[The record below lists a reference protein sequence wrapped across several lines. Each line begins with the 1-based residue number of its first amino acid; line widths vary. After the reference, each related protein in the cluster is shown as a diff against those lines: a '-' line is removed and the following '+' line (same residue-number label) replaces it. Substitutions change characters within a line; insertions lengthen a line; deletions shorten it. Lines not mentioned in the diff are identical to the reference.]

1 VICFRGA
8 ATEPGESSLQADEIG
23 FIHFVSSDFQLTC
36 VRSSQKGAAVKALGK
51 SSVQALILLAIAIP
65 VSSNG
70 FTQTG
75 VGPSAAP
82 LPDGLPAW
90 AFLWDPTVKVPPP
103 DDKPNQL
110 PGSDAAFS
118 WKQVRDLFVAPD
130 WHPSDHP
137 AMPEIVAS
145 GRKPDVRAC
154 GSCHRVE
161 GTGGPENASLAGL
174 PVGYFVQQVAD
185 FKSGARKMSGPE
197 RPSTQLM
204 MASVKGMTDAEVLAA
219 AEYFAVLKPKRI
231 VKVVE
236 SETIPKTGASRLFYV
251 KSPEGGTEPLGRR
264 IVEMPDDVH
273 QFELR
278 GSRST
283 FTAYVPVGSVAKGE
297 ALAKTGGSGTTI
309 ACQICHGPELK
320 GVGPIPPIAGRSPTY
335 IVRQLYEFRHGG
347 RAGSASALMKQAV
360 EKLSQDDMIALAAYV
375 ASLEP

>member
-1 VICFRGA
+1 MKIV
-8 ATEPGESSLQADEIG
+8 
-23 FIHFVSSDFQLTC
+23 
-36 VRSSQKGAAVKALGK
+36 GK
-51 SSVQALILLAIAIP
+51 SLLHALTLLAIAIP
-65 VSSNG
+65 ASSSG
-70 FTQTG
+70 LTQTG

-82 LPDGLPAW
+82 SPDGLPSW
-90 AFLWDPTVKVPPP
+90 AFIWDPTVKVPPP
-103 DDKPNQL
+103 DDKPNPL

-118 WKQVRDLFVAPD
+118 WKQARDLFFAPD
-130 WHPSDHP
+130 WHPNDHP
-137 AMPEIVAS
+137 AMAEIVAN

-174 PVGYFVQQVAD
+174 PVSYFVQQVAD

-197 RPSTQLM
+197 RPSTQQM
-204 MASVKGMTDAEVLAA
+204 MASVKGMNDAEVLAA
-219 AEYFAVLKPKRI
+219 AEYFAALKRKRI
-231 VKVVE
+231 IKVVE
-236 SETIPKTGASRLFYV
+236 SEAIPKTGPSRLFYV

-264 IVEMPDDVH
+264 IVEMPDDEN

-278 GSRST
+278 DSRST

-335 IVRQLYEFRHGG
+335 IVRQLYEFQHGG
-347 RAGSASALMKQAV
+347 RAGIASALMKQTV
-360 EKLSQDDMIALAAYV
+360 ERLSQDDMIALAAYV